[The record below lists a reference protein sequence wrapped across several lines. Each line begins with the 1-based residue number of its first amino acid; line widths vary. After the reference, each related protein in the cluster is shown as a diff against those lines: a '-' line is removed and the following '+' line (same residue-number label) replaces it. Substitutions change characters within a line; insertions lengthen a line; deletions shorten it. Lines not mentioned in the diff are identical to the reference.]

1 MDFWGREKRRGVEE
15 KAVETEKRGLALSAG
30 MSHDERQ
37 MPERKSGRESE
48 PRKGEEWFMFLFYE
62 LIDRAS
68 LGK

>member
-1 MDFWGREKRRGVEE
+1 
-15 KAVETEKRGLALSAG
+15 